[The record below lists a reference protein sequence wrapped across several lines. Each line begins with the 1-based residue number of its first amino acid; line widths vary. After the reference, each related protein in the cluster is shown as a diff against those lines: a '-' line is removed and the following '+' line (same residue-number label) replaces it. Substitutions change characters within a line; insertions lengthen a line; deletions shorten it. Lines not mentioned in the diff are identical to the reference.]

1 MPVRELVQLSAS
13 QLSTWSGE
21 YAILKDDIEDYMK
34 TGFCC
39 VIFAGTPRGAQ
50 ALTEDL
56 QKDFS
61 VQLVRHVPSIDPG
74 RIYVLE
80 GTLSAGMEY
89 PQLKLAVI
97 SHAKTGSSRKKP
109 AKAKKGGI
117 KNIRT

>member
-1 MPVRELVQLSAS
+1 
-13 QLSTWSGE
+13 
-21 YAILKDDIEDYMK
+21 MK

-61 VQLVRHVPSIDPG
+61 AQLVRDVPSIDPG

-109 AKAKKGGI
+109 AKS
-117 KNIRT
+117 